1 MFSIVNEAL
10 VSTIG
15 MDSISSLYVS
25 FLFFSSLSLLSIDRV
40 GWYSY
45 LQAYNMIR
53 GITGVGEGKGPIM
66 TIHDGF
72 QGLSQWA
79 GFLNGADRLALGKF
93 LFLVPSTNGIS

>member
-1 MFSIVNEAL
+1 
-10 VSTIG
+10 
-15 MDSISSLYVS
+15 
-25 FLFFSSLSLLSIDRV
+25 
-40 GWYSY
+40 
-45 LQAYNMIR
+45 MIR

-93 LFLVPSTNGIS
+93 LSLSLQPMELNVPMNFTV